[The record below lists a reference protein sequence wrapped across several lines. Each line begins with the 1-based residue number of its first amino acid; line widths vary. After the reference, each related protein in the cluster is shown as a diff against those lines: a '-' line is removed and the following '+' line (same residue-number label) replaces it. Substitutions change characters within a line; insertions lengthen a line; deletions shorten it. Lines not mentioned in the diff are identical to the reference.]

1 MQKKWIIAGLVAAL
15 VAAAQAHE
23 GGHDGHGTPAPPAGH
38 EATPAGPTPIATG
51 NGGAYY
57 GAPMPKSEALAI
69 ADVARTPDAHT
80 AAPQAFKGRITEV
93 CQNKGCW
100 MVLEDGGA
108 YARVFMS
115 GHSFSVPKDVRNQAI
130 VYGTLSVKQLDAK
143 EIEHL
148 AGEGSKPQQQELQ
161 IDATS
166 VWIAGG

>member
-1 MQKKWIIAGLVAAL
+1 MNKWIIASVAAAFAL
-15 VAAAQAHE
+15 AAQAHE
-23 GGHDGHGTPAPPAGH
+23 GGHGEHGGHAPMAGH

-57 GAPMPKSEALAI
+57 GAPMPKSVPQAI
-69 ADVARTPDAHT
+69 AEVARKPEAHT

-100 MVLEDGGA
+100 LVLEDNGS

-115 GHSFSVPKDVRNQAI
+115 GHSFSVPKDARKDAI
-130 VYGTLSVKQLDAK
+130 VYGTLSVKQLDEAQIK
-143 EIEHL
+143 HL
-148 AGEGSKPQQQELQ
+148 ASEGSKPQPQELQ
-161 IDATS
+161 IQATS

>member
-1 MQKKWIIAGLVAAL
+1 MNKWIIAGMVMAL
-15 VAAAQAHE
+15 AAAAQAHE
-23 GGHDGHGTPAPPAGH
+23 SGQASHAPMAGH
-38 EATPAGPTPIATG
+38 EAVPAGPTPIATG

-57 GAPMPKSEALAI
+57 GAPMPKSDPLLISQAAQKPE
-69 ADVARTPDAHT
+69 AHT

-100 MVLEDGGA
+100 LVLEDNGA
-108 YARVFMS
+108 FARVFMS
-115 GHSFSVPKDVRNQAI
+115 GHSFSVPKESRSTAI
-130 VYGTLSVKQLDAK
+130 VYGTLSVKQLDPK

-148 AGEGSKPQQQELQ
+148 ASEGSKPQPQELQ

>member
-1 MQKKWIIAGLVAAL
+1 MNKWIVAGMVAAL
-15 VAAAQAHE
+15 AAAAQAHE
-23 GGHDGHGTPAPPAGH
+23 GGHDGHGKHAPMAGH
-38 EATPAGPTPIATG
+38 ESTTAGPTPIATG

-57 GAPMPKSEALAI
+57 GAPMPKVEALAI

-93 CQNKGCW
+93 CQNQGCW

-115 GHSFSVPKDVRNQAI
+115 GHSFSVPKDARNQAI
-130 VYGTLSVKQLDAK
+130 VYGKLSLKQLDAK
-143 EIEHL
+143 QIEHL
-148 AGEGSKPQQQELQ
+148 ASEGSKPQQQELQ